1 MRFNRQGPRRGLH
14 RHASAREEGGGAH
27 SHRGLKQSFV
37 VVVNALIIIIIMQ
50 PHIVKTISVNLS
62 TTVM

>member
-1 MRFNRQGPRRGLH
+1 MDKGPGRGLH

-37 VVVNALIIIIIMQ
+37 VVVNALIIKKKICF
-50 PHIVKTISVNLS
+50 
-62 TTVM
+62 TV

>member
-37 VVVNALIIIIIMQ
+37 VVVNALIIIIIIWREEKGKLDRGNQ
-50 PHIVKTISVNLS
+50 L
-62 TTVM
+62 

>member
-37 VVVNALIIIIIMQ
+37 VVVNALIIIIIQ
-50 PHIVKTISVNLS
+50 FYLLQNN
-62 TTVM
+62 